1 MESKNYQNEPRFNGV
16 YFRDHLPEKKDDTYV
31 INIDEY
37 YDIGTQWIAL
47 YALSN
52 VTYFGNFGVEHIPK
66 KIIGNKST
74 HANRPSQIACTVMTV
89 HMHITCTQTASRI
102 RIYLC
107 IVLILLCKNNLN
119 LSISHTGH
127 YALRK

>member
-16 YFRDHLPEKKDDTYV
+16 YFRDNLPEKKDDTYV

-66 KIIGNKST
+66 KIIKKLLVMKAHMQTGLHKL
-74 HANRPSQIACTVMTV
+74 HAR
-89 HMHITCTQTASRI
+89 
-102 RIYLC
+102 L
-107 IVLILLCKNNLN
+107 
-119 LSISHTGH
+119 
-127 YALRK
+127 